1 MKKAL
6 SVLLVLML
14 VMPLA
19 AACSGGTSGGG
30 GKNGSGGTEGGTDS
44 TVTARPEP
52 LDENIVELDYSGKT
66 FTIISR
72 PNSNETIGEEVWVE
86 ELTNDPVND
95 AIYNRNAYV
104 CDVLGLGSIRQET
117 ANEIDIQDKVDIMV
131 NSGDQTYDLV
141 AASVYYGTPL
151 IQRGEVYNLY
161 DNGIDNYLDATRPW
175 WAQYWI
181 DQAEMGDRLYCITG
195 APALSLTRLMLVFYY
210 NKDLGKSLGLEDMY
224 GVVEEGRW
232 TIDYL
237 NDVIAPLY
245 ASLNGDD
252 FRDEYDRYG
261 LAINDF
267 ESCDTFWS
275 SFDMAMIARDEDGW
289 FEYDGSQQGKISAAF
304 EKIFYLIR
312 ENPGAYNKM
321 KSGADGHVDFA
332 TARDIFARGNAVFA
346 SIPLKF
352 AETVALR
359 NMQDDY
365 GILPAPKYD
374 QNQKEYFSYS
384 WDQYTVFMVPKTVA
398 DPSMC
403 GAVLEAMAYES
414 YYSVQPTY
422 YDLVLK
428 GRYANDPQSR
438 AMLDLITSHIRVNVS
453 FLYGMEIGQ
462 PEANVLRNLVHRGN
476 RSFATAW
483 ATQANALPAKLKLL
497 RTAVEK
503 LEY

>member
-1 MKKAL
+1 MKRAVSIAL
-6 SVLLVLML
+6 ALLILSAL
-14 VMPLA
+14 LA
-19 AACSGGTSGGG
+19 SCSSGGTGKDPGKADVSGKAGEDSGG
-30 GKNGSGGTEGGTDS
+30 

-104 CDVLGLGSIRQET
+104 CDVLGLGEIRQET

-267 ESCDTFWS
+267 ESCDTF
-275 SFDMAMIARDEDGW
+275 
-289 FEYDGSQQGKISAAF
+289 
-304 EKIFYLIR
+304 
-312 ENPGAYNKM
+312 
-321 KSGADGHVDFA
+321 
-332 TARDIFARGNAVFA
+332 
-346 SIPLKF
+346 
-352 AETVALR
+352 
-359 NMQDDY
+359 
-365 GILPAPKYD
+365 
-374 QNQKEYFSYS
+374 
-384 WDQYTVFMVPKTVA
+384 
-398 DPSMC
+398 
-403 GAVLEAMAYES
+403 
-414 YYSVQPTY
+414 
-422 YDLVLK
+422 
-428 GRYANDPQSR
+428 
-438 AMLDLITSHIRVNVS
+438 
-453 FLYGMEIGQ
+453 
-462 PEANVLRNLVHRGN
+462 
-476 RSFATAW
+476 
-483 ATQANALPAKLKLL
+483 
-497 RTAVEK
+497 
-503 LEY
+503 